1 MSSYR
6 GLAIDPGMSNGI
18 CEFVWA
24 DDAPFMV
31 LRRFQ
36 FPGGASALRHAVRAL
51 TQEHTYDVLVVE
63 KFTPRQNEGF
73 NLTRDAAE
81 PLRGEGV
88 LIGLGLEGLI
98 QWAEP
103 SQQYF
108 MGGDTLKEKK
118 QRSRSF
124 LKRHGL
130 YATGKAFSQKDADDA
145 ISAQLHAIAW
155 LRRQRHAPTITALF
169 GEQE

>member
-1 MSSYR
+1 MSS
-6 GLAIDPGMSNGI
+6 GV
-18 CEFVWA
+18 CEFAWA
-24 DDAPFMV
+24 DDAPLMV

-36 FPGGASALRHAVRAL
+36 FLGGASTLHSVVKALIKE
-51 TQEHTYDVLVVE
+51 QEYNVLVVE
-63 KFTPRQNEGF
+63 KFTPRQNEDF
-73 NLTRDAAE
+73 NLTRDSAE

-118 QRSRSF
+118 QRSRWF
-124 LKRHGL
+124 LKQHDL
-130 YATGKAFSQKDADDA
+130 YITGKAFSQPDADDV

-155 LRRQRHAPTITALF
+155 LRRERHLPTIAALF
-169 GEQE
+169 GAQE